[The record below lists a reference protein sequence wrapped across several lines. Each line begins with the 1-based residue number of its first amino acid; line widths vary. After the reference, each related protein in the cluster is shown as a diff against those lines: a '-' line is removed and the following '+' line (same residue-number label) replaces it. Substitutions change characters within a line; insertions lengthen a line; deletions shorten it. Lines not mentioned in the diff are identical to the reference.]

1 MEGRKKIGTA
11 GMAGIGCLVIIIIL
25 VVVILVPG
33 FFSYN
38 KLVNM
43 DEAVNGA
50 WSEVENSYQRRYDL
64 IPNLVET
71 VKGYAKHERETLEA
85 VIQARAN
92 ATRPNINT
100 NEIANNP
107 QLQQQFLQSQES
119 LGQALGRLLVVVER
133 YPELKA
139 NQNFIRLQDE
149 LAGTENRIATARRRF
164 IQSVQEYNRS
174 IRQFPVVIVA
184 GLMGFDKRQ
193 YFETAQEAKQAPKVD
208 FNN

>member
-11 GMAGIGCLVIIIIL
+11 GIIGIGCIVIIIVLALFI
-25 VVVILVPG
+25 IVPG

-38 KLVNM
+38 KLVNL
-43 DEAVNGA
+43 DEGVNGA

-71 VKGYAKHERETLEA
+71 VKGYARHERETLEA
-85 VIQARAN
+85 VTQARAN
-92 ATRPNINT
+92 ATRPNISAD
-100 NEIANNP
+100 ELASNP
-107 QLQQQFLQSQES
+107 QLQQQFLQNQES

-133 YPELKA
+133 YPDLKA

-149 LAGTENRIATARRRF
+149 LAGTENRISTARRRF
-164 IQSVQEYNRS
+164 IQTVQEYNRS

-184 GLMGFDKRQ
+184 GLMGFDKRE
-193 YFETAQEAKQAPKVD
+193 YFETPTEAKQAPKVD